1 MRRGLMLVLLVSRRR
16 VRPRPLKL
24 LPAAP
29 TRQGGR
35 LTGLPSRRGL
45 RPRPLERLVIMPT
58 VRRAWWIPSRSLPR
72 LLWGLLVR
80 LLALPG
86 LLLVARRRLLCR
98 LVRLRIVPVWPRSRL
113 VPLSPRPRRL
123 LVVLMRPGRLLVV
136 RSLALLGLL
145 RASPLLGLLLR
156 LRGVVRRR
164 LALMPTAPK
173 VWWIPC
179 RGMMTVSLWRGRPA
193 LACAARRATGARRAR
208 LALPRGTRSAGS
220 PRRTHR
226 RPIRT

>member
-1 MRRGLMLVLLVSRRR
+1 MLVLLVSRRR

-98 LVRLRIVPVWPRSRL
+98 LVRLRIVLVWLRSGRGL
-113 VPLSPRPRRL
+113 QGTLPRRL
-123 LVVLMRPGRLLVV
+123 LVVPSRRGWLLGV
-136 RSLALLGLL
+136 RSLVLPGLL
-145 RASPLLGLLLR
+145 RVSRLRRLLLR

-164 LALMPTAPK
+164 RALMPTVRK
-173 VWWIPC
+173 V
-179 RGMMTVSLWRGRPA
+179 
-193 LACAARRATGARRAR
+193 
-208 LALPRGTRSAGS
+208 
-220 PRRTHR
+220 
-226 RPIRT
+226 